1 MATRRDLLT
10 SVSAIGG
17 LALGALSPGRAGV
30 RGTANWPSP
39 AEARRIAEAGYI
51 FGLPIVM
58 NYGTMY
64 EYAVDRSSAEFK
76 APFNELK
83 NEARVYTYRD
93 TAIITPNSDTP
104 YSFAWLDLRVEPIVV
119 SVPAVDKSRYYVVQ
133 VVDGSTYNYGYIGS
147 RATGNEAGDYMVVGP
162 EWQGE
167 TPPGI
172 KKVFRSG
179 TLFSVTGIRTQ
190 LFTLDDMPNVVAVQ
204 AGYKVQPLSAYLRRP
219 APPAAPAIAFP
230 PINAE
235 LARSNFFEYL
245 AFALQFEPPAANEA
259 AIRADLARIGVGPGK
274 TFTFKDLP
282 TEHKQEI
289 AAGMKAGQ
297 AKVDEAVA
305 TAGANINGWR
315 VSSLLGDATF
325 FNGDWLRRAA
335 GAQAGIYGN
344 SAVEATYPITRT
356 DAEGQTL
363 DGSKNNYTLTF
374 AAGET
379 PPVNAFWSVTMYDG
393 KTQFLIQNPI
403 NRYLI
408 NSPMVPSLI
417 KGADGSLTLY
427 IQNKSPGA
435 GKEANWLPA
444 PDGPIYLVMRLY
456 WPKETPPSILPVG
469 HGTWRPPGIKRLPL

>member
-1 MATRRDLLT
+1 MTTRRDLTLAAT
-10 SVSAIGG
+10 NGSVS
-17 LALGALSPGRAGV
+17 GALSSGHATAQ
-30 RGTANWPSP
+30 GTTNWPSP
-39 AEARRIAEAGYI
+39 AEARRIAEAGYV

-58 NYGTMY
+58 NYATMY
-64 EYAVDRSSAEFK
+64 QYAVDRSSTQFK

-93 TAIITPNSDTP
+93 TAVITPNSDTP
-104 YSFAWLDLRVEPIVV
+104 YSFAWLDLRAEPMVI
-119 SVPAVDKSRYYVVQ
+119 SVPAVEKSRYYVVQ
-133 VVDGSTYNYGYIGS
+133 LVDGSTYNYGYIGS

-167 TPPGI
+167 TPSGI

-179 TLFSVTGIRTQ
+179 TQFSVTGIRTQ
-190 LFTLDDMPNVVAVQ
+190 LFTADDMPNVIAVQ
-204 AGYKVQPLSAYLRRP
+204 AGYRVQPLSTYLRRP

-230 PINAE
+230 PITE
-235 LARSNFFEYL
+235 VTARSNFFDYL
-245 AFALQFEPPAANEA
+245 DFALQFEPLVANEA
-259 AIRADLARIGVGPGK
+259 AIRADLARIGIGPGK
-274 TFTFKDLP
+274 TFAFKDLP
-282 TEHKQEI
+282 AEHRQEI

-305 TAGANINGWR
+305 TAGVNINGWR
-315 VSSLLGDATF
+315 VSSLLGDTTF
-325 FNGDWLRRAA
+325 FDGDWLRRAA

-379 PPVNAFWSVTMYDG
+379 PPVNAFWSVTIYDG

-408 NSPMVPSLI
+408 NSPMVPTLI
-417 KGADGSLTLY
+417 KGVDGSLTLY

-435 GKEANWLPA
+435 DKQANWLPA
-444 PDGPIYLVMRLY
+444 PDGPIYLVLRLY
-456 WPKETPPSILPVG
+456 WPKDTPPSILPVG
-469 HGTWRPPGIKRLPL
+469 QGIWRPPGIKRLPL